1 MSADHGG
8 EATVRPVDRDR
19 RRVVQACALPFVA
32 QALPAAAASPPE
44 RLRVVIGDGAAFV
57 AEYTDLVLTV
67 PKRLGDVLS
76 ERAAIRIL
84 PVPFAVPAYDV
95 KLHWHERLHNDEGH
109 RWLRR
114 LISDLLSA

>member
-1 MSADHGG
+1 M
-8 EATVRPVDRDR
+8 
-19 RRVVQACALPFVA
+19 
-32 QALPAAAASPPE
+32 
-44 RLRVVIGDGAAFV
+44 
-57 AEYTDLVLTV
+57 LTV